1 MAFVKKFMI
10 ILSLIVVLLVTLV
23 IGIGY
28 LLSVPFYKDNQS
40 KNFNGTVFKNVEDVS
55 AKSFTDVIKWMIN
68 REQGEWSKI
77 PPEDVTFGIIEDNRV
92 KGSVQVIT
100 FVNHSTFL
108 IQTDGLN
115 ILTDPIWSNR
125 ASPFNFAG
133 PKRMR
138 PPGIKFGDLPEI
150 DMVLISHNHYDHLD
164 LPTIKRLEEK
174 YSPLFVVP
182 LGVDR
187 FLSNKGMENVI
198 ALDWWEE
205 ESINGNVGIASVPAQ
220 HFSGRGLFDRDKTLW
235 CGYVI
240 QSMHGNIYFA
250 GDTGYGDFFK
260 DIAKRYQPVKTALIP
275 IGAYK
280 PRWFMKPMHVNP
292 AEAIKIHK
300 ELNSELT
307 IGMHFNTFPLADD
320 GQNEPVNDLSKA
332 LEGENV
338 TVLEEGKS
346 IRFSN

>member
-1 MAFVKKFMI
+1 MI
-10 ILSLIVVLLVTLV
+10 VLSLILILIITAV

-28 LLSVPFYKDNQS
+28 MLSASAYEGSQS
-40 KNFNGTVFKNVEDVS
+40 KNFNGDTFENPDNVKAKN
-55 AKSFTDVIKWMIN
+55 FTDVIKWMLN
-68 REQGEWSKI
+68 REQGEWKKI
-77 PPEDVTFGIIEDNRV
+77 PAEDVTFGKIFEARVED
-92 KGSVQVIT
+92 SLQVIT

-108 IQTDGLN
+108 IQTDSLN
-115 ILTDPIWSNR
+115 ILTDPIWSDR
-125 ASPFNFAG
+125 ASPFSFAG

-138 PPGIKFGDLPEI
+138 PPGIKFDDLPEI
-150 DMVLISHNHYDHLD
+150 DLVLISHNHYDHLD
-164 LPTIKRLEEK
+164 LATILLLEEK
-174 YSPLFVVP
+174 YSPQFIVP
-182 LGVDR
+182 LGVDL
-187 FLSNKGMENVI
+187 FLKNKGIENVI
-198 ALDWWEE
+198 ALDWWEQKNISE
-205 ESINGNVGIASVPAQ
+205 TVRIAAVPAQ
-220 HFSGRGLFDRDKTLW
+220 HFSGRGLFDRNKTLW

-240 QSMHGNIYFA
+240 QSIHGNIYFA

-320 GQNEPVNDLSKA
+320 GQNDPVNDLSKA
-332 LEGENV
+332 LEGENF

>member
-1 MAFVKKFMI
+1 MI
-10 ILSLIVVLLVTLV
+10 VLSLILILIITAV

-28 LLSVPFYKDNQS
+28 MLSASAYEGSQS
-40 KNFNGTVFKNVEDVS
+40 KNFNGDTFENPDNVE
-55 AKSFTDVIKWMIN
+55 AKNFTDVIKWMLN
-68 REQGEWSKI
+68 REQGEWKKI
-77 PPEDVTFGIIEDNRV
+77 PAEDVTFGKIFEARVED
-92 KGSVQVIT
+92 SLQVIT

-108 IQTDGLN
+108 IQTDSLN
-115 ILTDPIWSNR
+115 ILTDPIWSDR
-125 ASPFNFAG
+125 ASPFSFAG

-138 PPGIKFGDLPEI
+138 PPGIKFDDLPEI
-150 DMVLISHNHYDHLD
+150 DLVLISHNHYDHLD
-164 LPTIKRLEEK
+164 LATILLLEEK
-174 YSPLFVVP
+174 YSPQFIVP
-182 LGVDR
+182 LGVDL
-187 FLSNKGMENVI
+187 FLKNKGIENVI
-198 ALDWWEE
+198 ALDWWEQKNISE
-205 ESINGNVGIASVPAQ
+205 TVRIAAVPAQ
-220 HFSGRGLFDRDKTLW
+220 HFSGRGLFDRNKTLW

-240 QSMHGNIYFA
+240 QSIHGNIYFA

-320 GQNEPVNDLSKA
+320 GRNDPVNDLSKA
-332 LEGENV
+332 LEGENF

>member
-1 MAFVKKFMI
+1 MI
-10 ILSLIVVLLVTLV
+10 ILSLILVLVFTVV
-23 IGIGY
+23 IAIGY
-28 LLSVPFYKDNQS
+28 MLSVPSYKGNQS
-40 KNFNGTVFKNVEDVS
+40 KNFNGKVFQNMGDVS
-55 AKSFTDVIKWMIN
+55 AKSFADVLKWMVN

-77 PPEDVTFGIIEDNRV
+77 PQEDVTFGKISENRV
-92 KGSVQVIT
+92 EDSVQVIT

-115 ILTDPIWSNR
+115 ILTDPIWSDR

-138 PPGIKFGDLPEI
+138 PPGIKFEDLPEI

-174 YSPLFVVP
+174 YSPQFIVP
-182 LGVDR
+182 LGVDL
-187 FLSNKGMENVI
+187 FLKNKGIGNVVD
-198 ALDWWEE
+198 LDWWEE
-205 ESINGNVGIASVPAQ
+205 EHILEKIRIAAVPAQ

-240 QSMHGNIYFA
+240 QSENGNIYFA

-260 DIAKRYQPVKTALIP
+260 DIAKKFEPVKTALIP

-292 AEAIKIHK
+292 TEAIQVHK
-300 ELNSELT
+300 ELNAELS

-320 GQNEPVNDLSKA
+320 GQNDPVNDLSKA
-332 LEGENV
+332 LKGENF
-338 TVLEEGKS
+338 TILEEGKS